1 MGLKPHGLNGDDDEL
16 LELTAGTYS
25 LNYLRWYAKEH
36 GDVPP
41 EIEATSV
48 DVTDRV
54 IGIARHSGWSPLGTQ
69 VHQYTD
75 EEDREYF
82 ADDES

>member
-1 MGLKPHGLNGDDDEL
+1 VTNPKPHELNSENDEL
-16 LELTAGTYS
+16 LKMTAGTYS
-25 LNYLRWYAKEH
+25 LDYLRWYAKEH

-54 IGIARHSGWSPLGTQ
+54 LKIAKHGNWTLKGHLMHRYIES
-69 VHQYTD
+69 
-75 EEDREYF
+75 EEDREG
-82 ADDES
+82 EV